1 MIRKLSIA
9 LVVMTALAI
18 TVGSA
23 LAANPHYVGPKTPTY
38 SIDSSTGSLWV
49 NFKAAGYGS
58 GVTVDYSATFSYS
71 ITWGCITP
79 PFSNEPSGLK
89 TTNGDAVVTG
99 SLGPTSRTGTLSGP
113 FQLFDGDTGFSCPS
127 HNQHEVLV
135 SASYTNI
142 LFTLEGIAPFG
153 PSSVSY
159 PS

>member
-1 MIRKLSIA
+1 MNRKLSIA
-9 LVVMTALAI
+9 LVVMAALTITAGA
-18 TVGSA
+18 A

-58 GVTVDYSATFSYS
+58 GQQVSYSATFSYS

-79 PFSNEPSGLK
+79 PFSNEPQGLK
-89 TTNGDAVVTG
+89 TTNADATASG
-99 SLGPTSRTGTLSGP
+99 TLTASRTGTLSGP
-113 FQLFDGDTGFSCPS
+113 LQLFNGDTGFSCPS

-142 LFTLEGIAPFG
+142 LFTLAPLGAFG
-153 PSSVSY
+153 PSSISY
-159 PS
+159 P

>member
-58 GVTVDYSATFSYS
+58 GEQVDFSASFTYS

-79 PFSNEPSGLK
+79 PFSNEPQGLK
-89 TTNGDAVVTG
+89 TDNGAT
-99 SLGPTSRTGTLSGP
+99 TSSGVLTAGRTGTLSGP
-113 FQLFDGDTGFSCPS
+113 LQLFDGDTGFSCPS

-142 LFTLEGIAPFG
+142 MFTLEGIAPFG

-159 PS
+159 P

>member
-1 MIRKLSIA
+1 MIRKLTIA
-9 LVVMTALAI
+9 MVVMAALTI

-38 SIDSSTGSLWV
+38 SIDGSTGSLWV

-58 GVTVDYSATFSYS
+58 GDQVNYSASFSYS

-89 TTNGDAVVTG
+89 TTNGNTTSSGTLTA
-99 SLGPTSRTGTLSGP
+99 SRTGTLSGP
-113 FQLFDGDTGFSCPS
+113 VQLFNGDTGFSCPS

-135 SASYTNI
+135 SASYTDI
-142 LFTLEGIAPFG
+142 VFTLEGMAPFG

-159 PS
+159 P

>member
-1 MIRKLSIA
+1 MTRKLSNA
-9 LVVMTALAI
+9 LVDVAALAI

-23 LAANPHYVGPKTPTY
+23 FAANPHYVGPKTPSD

-58 GVTVDYSATFSYS
+58 GAQVDYSATFTYS

-89 TTNGDAVVTG
+89 TTNGSSTSSGVLTA
-99 SLGPTSRTGTLSGP
+99 SRTGTLSGP
-113 FQLFDGDTGFSCPS
+113 VQLFNGDTGFSCPS

-142 LFTLEGIAPFG
+142 WFTLEGIAPFG
-153 PSSVSY
+153 PSSISY
-159 PS
+159 P

>member
-1 MIRKLSIA
+1 MIRKLTIA
-9 LVVMTALAI
+9 LVVTTALAL
-18 TVGSA
+18 TVGST

-38 SIDSSTGSLWV
+38 SIDGSTGSLWV
-49 NFKAAGYGS
+49 DFKAAGYGS
-58 GVTVDYSATFSYS
+58 GQAVNYSASFTYS

-89 TTNGDAVVTG
+89 TTNGDSTSSGTLTA
-99 SLGPTSRTGTLSGP
+99 SRTGTLSGP
-113 FQLFDGDTGFSCPS
+113 LQLFNGDTGFSCPS

-142 LFTLEGIAPFG
+142 LFTLEGTDTFG

-159 PS
+159 P